1 MIGLIL
7 LASTVTPQRGNEKQR
22 RGNAGGEV
30 RKCTSRS
37 HTSARG
43 PRHRRKSS
51 KEWRNFVRKDL
62 EGRFKDEFV
71 FDQVIANPELDH
83 YGDEFLHIYIIF
95 DGNQKNLDPRW
106 TNGIEGRLLDQLPDG
121 ELPHTP
127 GHSFISKSEW
137 KRIYKERI
145 Q

>member
-1 MIGLIL
+1 MRNSAG
-7 LASTVTPQRGNEKQR
+7 ATQAGGPQMHESFSYFGKRPTTPQ
-22 RGNAGGEV
+22 EV
-30 RKCTSRS
+30 IERV
-37 HTSARG
+37 
-43 PRHRRKSS
+43 
-51 KEWRNFVRKDL
+51 EDFVRKDL